1 MASAGR
7 ILIMPKGEW
16 DANTE
21 YEMLDLVFRNGR
33 SWLARKNSVGIEPSD
48 ANAEHWFKMCE
59 SVDLTDVYNRIS
71 AIENQML
78 STLSLD
84 DIDLSGYATKV
95 ELANYTPKSEM
106 TNYATKSELTN
117 YSTKTELSSNI
128 GNVNNS
134 INGLLGRVG
143 ALEPNVASLMSNLA
157 SLSNVKFE
165 SGSLP
170 TQGYGGE
177 TTSARTITCSFVPK
191 LLVIIG
197 CASTGISASISL
209 IIPDVGL
216 GITTVTNG
224 STSVGIVDVTK
235 DGNNIILN
243 HTRTESMAYLYACAA
258 PGLNYTY
265 LSIG

>member
-143 ALEPNVASLMSNLA
+143 ALEPNVASLMA
-157 SLSNVKFE
+157 SMASINGAKY
-165 SGSLP
+165 SIGSLTP
-170 TQGYGGE
+170 PD
-177 TTSARTITCSFVPK
+177 TSQIVTIPCSFAPK
-191 LLVIIG
+191 AIFVIG
-197 CASTGISASISL
+197 TPSSTIEWFSL
-209 IIPDVGL
+209 TMIIPENGVGVTLAQL
-216 GITTVTNG
+216 GNLTL
-224 STSVGIVDVTK
+224 SDFQVTK
-235 DGNNIILN
+235 NGNDTVIQYV
-243 HTRTESMAYLYACAA
+243 RTSNTNNAPSYICNNASMKYSYIC
-258 PGLNYTY
+258 
-265 LSIG
+265 IG